1 MAPASHLTTA
11 SMSSFTIWNPI
22 FLNTLNGISHV
33 HYTDGTDLLY
43 IEGVPIGFLL
53 GDTPGGWVVVQVDQ
67 PGHKVRHY
75 FRHLH

>member
-1 MAPASHLTTA
+1 MSTTR
-11 SMSSFTIWNPI
+11 
-22 FLNTLNGISHV
+22 
-33 HYTDGTDLLY
+33 TDGADLLY

>member
-1 MAPASHLTTA
+1 MAPGSHLTTA
-11 SMSSFTIWNPI
+11 SISSLTIWNPI
-22 FLNTLNGISHV
+22 FLKTLNGISHF
-33 HYTDGTDLLY
+33 HLLD

-53 GDTPGGWVVVQVDQ
+53 GYTTGGWVVVQVDQ